1 MFSAVTTTVRADILK
16 GRVVDAQT
24 GEPLDGARVEA
35 RMASGDGTSVWML
48 TTDTLGRFQFE
59 SYAMRR
65 ITLRAEF
72 FGYKPTTVQLM
83 SSAGLDTVLIDDIRL
98 EPSEVLMRELA
109 VEGRAREGGECKGQA

>member
-1 MFSAVTTTVRADILK
+1 MKKTLFLLLAALLVAAAVRADVLK

-59 SYAMRR
+59 SHAMRR

-72 FGYKPTTVQLM
+72 FGYKPATAQLM
-83 SSAGLDTVLIDDIRL
+83 SGASLDTVPCFATSPTALTS
-98 EPSEVLMRELA
+98 PSPPTTS
-109 VEGRAREGGECKGQA
+109 